1 MFSTL
6 SCGVSLLQ
14 EVTPI
19 IIKSDKI
26 PNSFLV
32 FLAPAQHNP
41 FAAAQSERLL
51 GAHRD
56 QVAFDFGHQ
65 PECETEHLAVG

>member
-1 MFSTL
+1 L

-32 FLAPAQHNP
+32 FIDLV
-41 FAAAQSERLL
+41 L
-51 GAHRD
+51 
-56 QVAFDFGHQ
+56 
-65 PECETEHLAVG
+65 